1 MACQPK
7 PKVELGHLVT
17 MALSLQSIAQDA
29 RRPWHPQLTSAHLCS
44 HPAAFLV
51 QTRHGP
57 IIVSLCC
64 AVFIGASMGFCAF
77 LVDIFLQIMN
87 SAKYEAVE
95 HVVGHTGGFFAPYIV
110 WLCFTIG
117 FSTIS
122 GCIVSFVAPLAA
134 GSGIPETKTYLN
146 GVHIKGGCCTPA
158 CSHLIGLAAVWH
170 KLLEAAAAA

>member
-1 MACQPK
+1 
-7 PKVELGHLVT
+7 
-17 MALSLQSIAQDA
+17 
-29 RRPWHPQLTSAHLCS
+29 
-44 HPAAFLV
+44 
-51 QTRHGP
+51 
-57 IIVSLCC
+57 
-64 AVFIGASMGFCAF
+64 MGFCAF

-95 HVVGHTGGFFAPYIV
+95 HVVGHTGGFWAPYIV

-146 GVHIKGGCCTPA
+146 GVHIKGGCLDSSLQKIWEALLQSGTSCWRRWQLDMQA
-158 CSHLIGLAAVWH
+158 LHAVQTWVN
-170 KLLEAAAAA
+170 A

>member
-1 MACQPK
+1 MT
-7 PKVELGHLVT
+7 L
-17 MALSLQSIAQDA
+17 
-29 RRPWHPQLTSAHLCS
+29 SAHLCTS
-44 HPAAFLV
+44 LLASCN
-51 QTRHGP
+51 
-57 IIVSLCC
+57 IVTYKHCMAHLILSSCC

-95 HVVGHTGGFFAPYIV
+95 HVVGHTRGFWAPYIV

-117 FSTIS
+117 FSTLS

-146 GVHIKGGCCTPA
+146 GVHIKGGSCTPI
-158 CSHLIGLAAVWH
+158 CESSFRLWCRLAQ
-170 KLLEAAAAA
+170 AAGGSGTLDTWDA

>member
-1 MACQPK
+1 MSAPK

-29 RRPWHPQLTSAHLCS
+29 STLSSPLPI
-44 HPAAFLV
+44 AAPILQHCLV
-51 QTRHGP
+51 QNRHGP
-57 IIVSLCC
+57 IIVSLYC

-146 GVHIKGGCCTPA
+146 GVHIKGGYSTRG
-158 CSHLIGLAAVWH
+158 CSDLGGFAAVWH